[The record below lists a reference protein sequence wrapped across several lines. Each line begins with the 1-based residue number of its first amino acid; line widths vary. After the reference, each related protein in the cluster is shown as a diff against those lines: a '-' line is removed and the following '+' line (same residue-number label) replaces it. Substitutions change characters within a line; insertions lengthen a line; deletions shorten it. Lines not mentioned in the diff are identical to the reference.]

1 MNTDRIEK
9 TMLLRAPRTRVWQAI
24 AEADQFGSW
33 FGMVLNG
40 SFAPGACITGR
51 ITEPGYEHVPVEM
64 VIEQVGPEHLFSYRW
79 HPYAIEPG
87 VDYTNEPMTRVEF
100 RLAEVDSGTQVTLI
114 ESGFDRIPLERRATA
129 FRMNQGGW
137 TAQME
142 NLRSYVDS

>member
-1 MNTDRIEK
+1 
-9 TMLLRAPRTRVWQAI
+9 MLLQAPRTRVWQAI
-24 AEADQFGSW
+24 AQADQFGSW

-64 VIEQVGPEHLFSYRW
+64 VIEQVEPEHLFSYRW

-87 VDYTNEPMTRVEF
+87 VDYTNEPMTLVEF
-100 RLAEVDSGTQVTLI
+100 RLAEVDGGTQVTLV
-114 ESGFDRIPLERRATA
+114 ESGFDRIPLVRRATA
-129 FRMNQGGW
+129 FRMNEGGW

-142 NLRSYVDS
+142 NLKRYVDS